1 VQPRSPAPASP
12 GGQQAIAYLVFAL
25 IGTLGL
31 GVPVVLD
38 IATLTPAQLLAM
50 LVSGGTDG
58 IQFDG
63 DPGPWPPSPPSPNTP
78 SQPSPSSP
86 REEFDCG

>member
-38 IATLTPAQLLAM
+38 IATLTRAQLLAM
-50 LVSGGTDG
+50 LGSGGADG

-63 DPGPWPPSPPSPNTP
+63 DPRTP
-78 SQPSPSSP
+78 ATITAFTEHAVSAFAIVAP
-86 REEFDCG
+86 